1 MKLCWKSFLAFFLC
15 ACLLLSVTSCKKGE
29 DSLAG
34 KSFRWALSRE
44 PKTLDP
50 QIASGEDAASVILA
64 LYEGLARVSEEDDG
78 AQSATPGAA
87 ESWEHNAEYTQWT
100 FHLRKEAV
108 WSDGETP
115 VTASDFLF
123 AFQRALD
130 PATGSETCAPMYC
143 IRNGRDIHDGKKTVD
158 ELGVTVKDDYT
169 LIIELEYPNQNF
181 PILTALPVFMP
192 CNEEFFQSTLGRY
205 GLEKSTLMGNGPF
218 EIDGRYGWE
227 AGKHINVKAS
237 DTYSGETAPL
247 PSDVSFTVGNEE
259 IDLSSP
265 VSALTSGSL
274 DAVALTEQE
283 TVEAEK
289 AGCSIVSFEDT
300 VWGLCFN
307 LQDSKLKNAD
317 LRRFFFRSLNREEL
331 LEQLPKSAGEAQGI
345 ISPAV
350 TLEGERYRT
359 MAGGISFPGQ
369 ASEKELSEW
378 LRAGMSALSLDKAPT
393 FTVIYPEEQE
403 IGPLVNEILK
413 TWNEAT
419 GLYYN
424 MEPLEEEEYNQRISL
439 GDFSAAIYAL
449 RPESDG
455 PYSTLSAFQSQ
466 SSGNVFGY
474 QSEKFDSLLDEIAR
488 HSGEDAASLSLQ
500 AENQLLEDCVFLP
513 LYTGKHFY
521 GMAPGVKGIRFLPYG
536 GGVDFIAAGQE

>member
-1 MKLCWKSFLAFFLC
+1 
-15 ACLLLSVTSCKKGE
+15 
-29 DSLAG
+29 
-34 KSFRWALSRE
+34 
-44 PKTLDP
+44 
-50 QIASGEDAASVILA
+50 
-64 LYEGLARVSEEDDG
+64 
-78 AQSATPGAA
+78 
-87 ESWEHNAEYTQWT
+87 
-100 FHLRKEAV
+100 
-108 WSDGETP
+108 
-115 VTASDFLF
+115 
-123 AFQRALD
+123 
-130 PATGSETCAPMYC
+130 
-143 IRNGRDIHDGKKTVD
+143 
-158 ELGVTVKDDYT
+158 
-169 LIIELEYPNQNF
+169 
-181 PILTALPVFMP
+181 
-192 CNEEFFQSTLGRY
+192 
-205 GLEKSTLMGNGPF
+205 
-218 EIDGRYGWE
+218 
-227 AGKHINVKAS
+227 
-237 DTYSGETAPL
+237 
-247 PSDVSFTVGNEE
+247 
-259 IDLSSP
+259 
-265 VSALTSGSL
+265 
-274 DAVALTEQE
+274 
-283 TVEAEK
+283 
-289 AGCSIVSFEDT
+289 
-300 VWGLCFN
+300 
-307 LQDSKLKNAD
+307 
-317 LRRFFFRSLNREEL
+317 
-331 LEQLPKSAGEAQGI
+331 
-345 ISPAV
+345 
-350 TLEGERYRT
+350 

-536 GGVDFIAAGQE
+536 GGVDFIAAGKE